1 MQILSRCII
10 YTSFTTLVLCQ
21 TLDIETLEGLVI
33 ERNLHLL
40 ASLKQ
45 IDIQQGHYNQSKKL
59 QNPSIEIESN
69 SAVESESSVM
79 VSQKILL
86 GGKRKLKIRLYELE
100 LTKSHFEH
108 EKLKHEKLTEAFQ
121 SFVEILHLQE
131 IKVLQNNRIFSV
143 LELLNAVSKKVEA
156 GKLSP
161 AEKSR
166 VKIRH
171 FNEQMKLRVIDKSL
185 KTAWLSI
192 TTMWG
197 DEKSSFDFAEGD
209 LRKLSMLPL
218 SYSFK
223 NSPLIQF
230 AELSVE
236 IQQNKIKLEK
246 AIAIPNFSLGAGLK
260 QSDIPGNTFQI
271 GLSVPL
277 PIFNRNQE
285 NIKSAVYEMEKAELE
300 LKATESELKSKIIN
314 IQTELELLFS
324 ETVTLKD
331 DIIPESL
338 NAYTIIT
345 DGYLNGRFTYLDV
358 VDAQK
363 MWFQSREQYLNVLTE
378 YHQKFFELDYLTGN
392 KMHKNFKENN

>member
-1 MQILSRCII
+1 
-10 YTSFTTLVLCQ
+10 
-21 TLDIETLEGLVI
+21 
-33 ERNLHLL
+33 
-40 ASLKQ
+40 
-45 IDIQQGHYNQSKKL
+45 
-59 QNPSIEIESN
+59 
-69 SAVESESSVM
+69 
-79 VSQKILL
+79 
-86 GGKRKLKIRLYELE
+86 
-100 LTKSHFEH
+100 
-108 EKLKHEKLTEAFQ
+108 
-121 SFVEILHLQE
+121 
-131 IKVLQNNRIFSV
+131 
-143 LELLNAVSKKVEA
+143 
-156 GKLSP
+156 
-161 AEKSR
+161 
-166 VKIRH
+166 
-171 FNEQMKLRVIDKSL
+171 
-185 KTAWLSI
+185 
-192 TTMWG
+192 
-197 DEKSSFDFAEGD
+197 
-209 LRKLSMLPL
+209 L

-236 IQQNKIKLEK
+236 IQQNKIKSEK

>member
-1 MQILSRCII
+1 
-10 YTSFTTLVLCQ
+10 
-21 TLDIETLEGLVI
+21 
-33 ERNLHLL
+33 
-40 ASLKQ
+40 
-45 IDIQQGHYNQSKKL
+45 
-59 QNPSIEIESN
+59 
-69 SAVESESSVM
+69 
-79 VSQKILL
+79 
-86 GGKRKLKIRLYELE
+86 LYELE

-171 FNEQMKLRVIDKSL
+171 FNEQMKLRVTDKSL

-236 IQQNKIKLEK
+236 IQQNKIKSEK

-277 PIFNRNQE
+277 PIFNRNQG
-285 NIKSAVYEMEKAELE
+285 NIKSAVYELEKAELE

-314 IQTELELLFS
+314 IQSELELLFS
-324 ETVTLKD
+324 ETITLKD